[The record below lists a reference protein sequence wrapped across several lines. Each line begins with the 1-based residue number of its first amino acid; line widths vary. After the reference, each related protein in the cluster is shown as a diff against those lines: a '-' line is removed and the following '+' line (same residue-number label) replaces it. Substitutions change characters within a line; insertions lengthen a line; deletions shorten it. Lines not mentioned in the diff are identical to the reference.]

1 MPTGLRPFVKRAS
14 TNTTLPLLRIFS
26 LDNTRKAKGFCHLA
40 ILKIYGKMDKL
51 NLKHFN
57 MQKIPYHYF
66 CRFQTALKSLSECE
80 YGTYFHVK
88 ILDACLNQ
96 KAGK

>member
-1 MPTGLRPFVKRAS
+1 
-14 TNTTLPLLRIFS
+14 
-26 LDNTRKAKGFCHLA
+26 
-40 ILKIYGKMDKL
+40 MDKL

-80 YGTYFHVK
+80 YGTYFTVKLHVLIK
-88 ILDACLNQ
+88 KPANEVTLEETQ
-96 KAGK
+96 KGRDEF